1 MRKMLRVKDVADYI
15 ESIAPLIEG
24 DDSGLICGNM
34 KSEVKGVVVCWS
46 PTLEVLKTCQELGCN
61 LIISHE
67 WLFYCRS
74 NNRWMENEKATYA
87 KMPNLKRL
95 EILTR
100 NNINVLRYHRNWDAV
115 DGGVADTLGEYL
127 GFRNCIKK
135 GFFARVYMI
144 KPMKLADLLELLNG
158 KLQTTCVCHGTPERT
173 ITCVGIACGGVGQT
187 FTFAEEF
194 LDTPTQAIIFG
205 EMLEYTNIYTRELGY
220 DFIVTSHEASET
232 PGLIKL
238 ADLLRKE
245 LFRKKTPTY
254 FVSSLGEERSL

>member
-1 MRKMLRVKDVADYI
+1 MREMLRVKDVADYV
-15 ESIAPLIEG
+15 ESVAPLIEG
-24 DDSGLICGNM
+24 DDSGLIYGNM
-34 KSEVKGVVVCWS
+34 NSGVKGVVVCWS
-46 PTLEVLKTCQELGCN
+46 PTLEVLKTCQRLGCN

-67 WLFYCRS
+67 WLFYFKS
-74 NNRWMENEKATYA
+74 DNRWMENEQPTFA

-95 EILTR
+95 EILTK
-100 NNINVLRYHRNWDAV
+100 NKINVLRYHRNWDAV

-135 GFFARVYMI
+135 GFFARVYTI
-144 KPMKLADLLELLNG
+144 KPMKLADLLELVNE
-158 KLQTTCVCHGTPERT
+158 KLQTTCVCHGNPERR

-194 LDTPTQAIIFG
+194 LGTPTQAIIFG
-205 EMLEYTNIYTRELGY
+205 EMLEYTKIYTRELDY

-238 ADLLRKE
+238 ADLLRDN
-245 LFRKKTPTY
+245 LFRNEIPTH
-254 FVSSLGEERSL
+254 FISSSGKERS